1 MITLGTQGGTG
12 EMTIVDGGVVRMAE
26 SNFTKSIS
34 IGDSA
39 GRGQLEV
46 SGNGSLL
53 SFDGTLYIAR
63 SDTSEGDLVI
73 ADGGR
78 LETGTG
84 AIGGFYATSL
94 GIASA
99 TVTGTGSIWDAAAS
113 IDVRQRGQ
121 LTVSDGGRVLSEYGI
136 VGQGRTEDG
145 VAVITVSG
153 PGSAWMTTG
162 GLAVGIEGAGTLTVS
177 GDGAVRVGETG
188 NGTLT
193 IARDR
198 ASVGT
203 VFLGGGDGEAP
214 SEVLFEAGRIAFGA
228 GEGRLVFNY
237 TGAGIDID
245 SAISG
250 VGLIEH
256 WAGTTAFSGIS
267 DGSNFFQGETLV
279 TGGSLLV
286 DGVFGGD
293 S

>member
-94 GIASA
+94 GTASA

-145 VAVITVSG
+145 VAVVTVSA

-162 GLAVGIEGAGTLTVS
+162 GLAVGREGAGTLTVS
-177 GDGAVRVGETG
+177 GGGAVRVGETG

-203 VFLGGGDGEAP
+203 VFLGAGDGEAP

-237 TGAGIDID
+237 TGAGIGID